1 MPTFMIFKGGKQVE
15 KVQGADPKKLQD
27 IVRKLAAEA
36 DDSGDSSSGFASG
49 SGSGDWRAGALPRG
63 YSDVTDQVDVKGLEL
78 LNADSE
84 FGSVRTLV
92 DTSKPSALSNGKAV
106 DSKAKD
112 WVVSDTDEQLMLFMP
127 FQSTLKV
134 HSVQVRGVNHLR
146 KFLKYIEAK
155 LLFHRSPLYL
165 QHPMTRM
172 VMMKSQC
179 DQKPSRSTQTGLT
192 QLALTRLKVFLR
204 HKPSHWKPRTGI
216 QLALLHYR
224 SALSSS
230 RMLQAWYSSL

>member
-63 YSDVTDQVDVKGLEL
+63 YNDVTDQVDIKGLEL

-84 FGSVRTLV
+84 FGTVRTLV
-92 DTSKPSALSNGKAV
+92 DTSKPSALSSGKAA

-127 FQSTLKV
+127 FQSMLKV
-134 HSVQVRGVNHLR
+134 HSVQVR
-146 KFLKYIEAK
+146 
-155 LLFHRSPLYL
+155 
-165 QHPMTRM
+165 
-172 VMMKSQC
+172 
-179 DQKPSRSTQTGLT
+179 
-192 QLALTRLKVFLR
+192 
-204 HKPSHWKPRTGI
+204 RT
-216 QLALLHYR
+216 
-224 SALSSS
+224 
-230 RMLQAWYSSL
+230 